1 MPRPASSMAY
11 VSASG
16 AAAVSEEELAEE
28 IAEAELPPET
38 PPADAPVPELPVTPP
53 ESGEAD

>member
-1 MPRPASSMAY
+1 MAY
-11 VSASG
+11 VSASRT
-16 AAAVSEEELAEE
+16 AAVSEEELAEE